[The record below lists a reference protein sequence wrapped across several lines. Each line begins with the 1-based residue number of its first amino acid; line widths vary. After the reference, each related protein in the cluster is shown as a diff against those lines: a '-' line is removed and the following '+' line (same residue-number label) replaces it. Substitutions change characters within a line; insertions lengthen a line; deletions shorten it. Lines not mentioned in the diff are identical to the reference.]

1 MPERQKKNKQ
11 TKNERNKMLITPA
24 FADTAV
30 STPQGGLLG
39 MLVQFVLVIGILYF
53 LLIRPQQK
61 RLKKHE
67 QELDSIKVGTRIVI
81 GGLVGVVKKAEPME
95 LQVEVAPNT
104 VVTVLRPYVSQVL
117 YDEKE
122 VSKKGK

>member
-1 MPERQKKNKQ
+1 
-11 TKNERNKMLITPA
+11 MLITPA
-24 FADTAV
+24 FAETAAAA
-30 STPQGGLLG
+30 PQGGLMS
-39 MLVQFVLVIGILYF
+39 MLIQFILVIGILYF

-67 QELDSIKVGTRIVI
+67 QELDSIKAGMRIVVA
-81 GGLVGVVKKAEPME
+81 GLTGVVKKAEPLE
-95 LQVEVAPNT
+95 LQVEIAPGT

>member
-1 MPERQKKNKQ
+1 M
-11 TKNERNKMLITPA
+11 IISPA
-24 FADTAV
+24 FADTA
-30 STPQGGLLG
+30 TAAPQGSVLSLL
-39 MLVQFVLVIGILYF
+39 LQFAFIIAILYF

-67 QELDSIKVGTRIVI
+67 QELDSIKIGTRIVV
-81 GGLVGVVKKAEPME
+81 GGLTGVVRKAEPLE
-95 LQVEVAPNT
+95 LQVEIAPDT

-122 VSKKGK
+122 VLKKGK

>member
-1 MPERQKKNKQ
+1 
-11 TKNERNKMLITPA
+11 MLITPA
-24 FADTAV
+24 FAETAAAA
-30 STPQGGLLG
+30 PQGGLMS
-39 MLVQFVLVIGILYF
+39 MLIQFVLLIGILYF

-67 QELDSIKVGTRIVI
+67 QELDSIKAGMRIVVA
-81 GGLVGVVKKAEPME
+81 GLTGVVKKAEPME
-95 LQVEVAPNT
+95 LQVEIAPNT

>member
-1 MPERQKKNKQ
+1 
-11 TKNERNKMLITPA
+11 MLITPA
-24 FADTAV
+24 LAETVAT
-30 STPQGGLLG
+30 TPQGSIGG
-39 MLVQFVLVIGILYF
+39 MLLQFVLVIGILYL

-67 QELDSIKVGTRIVI
+67 QELDSIKAGTRIVAA
-81 GGLVGVVKKAEPME
+81 GLVGVVKKAEPME
-95 LQVEVAPNT
+95 LQVEIAPDT
-104 VVTVLRPYVSQVL
+104 VVTILRPYVSQVL

>member
-1 MPERQKKNKQ
+1 
-11 TKNERNKMLITPA
+11 MLITPA
-24 FADTAV
+24 FAETAV
-30 STPQGGLLG
+30 AAPQGGLMS
-39 MLVQFVLVIGILYF
+39 MLIQFILVIGILYF

-67 QELDSIKVGTRIVI
+67 QELDSIKAGMRIVVA
-81 GGLVGVVKKAEPME
+81 GLTGVVKKAEPLE
-95 LQVEVAPNT
+95 LQVEIAPGT

>member
-1 MPERQKKNKQ
+1 
-11 TKNERNKMLITPA
+11 MLITPA
-24 FADTAV
+24 FADTAA
-30 STPQGGLLG
+30 TAPQGSMLSLL
-39 MLVQFVLVIGILYF
+39 LQFVLIAAILYF

-61 RLKKHE
+61 RIKKHE
-67 QELDSIKVGTRIVI
+67 QELDSIKIGTRIVVA
-81 GGLVGVVKKAEPME
+81 GLTGVVKQADPME
-95 LQVEVAPNT
+95 LQVEIAPNT

>member
-1 MPERQKKNKQ
+1 
-11 TKNERNKMLITPA
+11 MLITPA

-30 STPQGGLLG
+30 TAPQGIMMG
-39 MLVQFVLVIGILYF
+39 MLIQFILIIAILYF

-61 RLKKHE
+61 RIKKHE
-67 QELDSIKVGTRIVI
+67 QELDSIEVGTRIVVA
-81 GGLVGVVKKAEPME
+81 GLTGVVKKADPVE
-95 LQVEVAPNT
+95 LQVEIAPNT

-122 VSKKGK
+122 VLRKGK

>member
-1 MPERQKKNKQ
+1 
-11 TKNERNKMLITPA
+11 MLITPA
-24 FADTAV
+24 FADTAATA
-30 STPQGGLLG
+30 SQGSAVW
-39 MLVQFVLVIGILYF
+39 MLFQFVLIIAILYF

-67 QELDSIKVGTRIVI
+67 QELDSIKVGTRIVV
-81 GGLVGVVKKAEPME
+81 GGLTGIVKKAEPLE
-95 LQVEVAPNT
+95 LQVEIAPDT

>member
-1 MPERQKKNKQ
+1 
-11 TKNERNKMLITPA
+11 MLITPA
-24 FADTAV
+24 FAETAAAA
-30 STPQGGLLG
+30 PQGGLMS
-39 MLVQFVLVIGILYF
+39 MLIQFILVIGILYF

-61 RLKKHE
+61 RLKKHA
-67 QELDSIKVGTRIVI
+67 QELDSIKAGMRIVVA
-81 GGLVGVVKKAEPME
+81 GLTGVVKKAEPLE
-95 LQVEVAPNT
+95 LQVEIAPNT

>member
-1 MPERQKKNKQ
+1 M
-11 TKNERNKMLITPA
+11 IISPA
-24 FADTAV
+24 FADTTVATV
-30 STPQGGLLG
+30 PQTSILG
-39 MLVQFVLVIGILYF
+39 QLGPFILIIFILYF

-67 QELDSIKVGTRIVI
+67 QELDSIKIGTRIVV
-81 GGLVGVVKKAEPME
+81 GGLTGVVRKAEPLE
-95 LQVEVAPNT
+95 LQVEIAPDT

-122 VSKKGK
+122 VLKKGK

>member
-1 MPERQKKNKQ
+1 
-11 TKNERNKMLITPA
+11 MLITPA
-24 FADTAV
+24 FADTVASQGS
-30 STPQGGLLG
+30 STG
-39 MLVQFVLVIGILYF
+39 MLFLQFILVMAILYF

-67 QELDSIKVGTRIVI
+67 QELDSIRVGTRIVVA
-81 GGLVGVVKKAEPME
+81 GLTGVVKKAEPLE

>member
-1 MPERQKKNKQ
+1 
-11 TKNERNKMLITPA
+11 MLITPA

-30 STPQGGLLG
+30 ATPQGSMMG
-39 MLVQFVLVIGILYF
+39 MLFQFVLIIAILYF

-61 RLKKHE
+61 RIKKHE
-67 QELDSIKVGTRIVI
+67 QELDSIKVGTRIVVA
-81 GGLVGVVKKAEPME
+81 GLTGVVKKVEPME
-95 LQVEVAPNT
+95 LQVEIAPDT

>member
-1 MPERQKKNKQ
+1 
-11 TKNERNKMLITPA
+11 MLITPA
-24 FADTAV
+24 FADTAAAA
-30 STPQGGLLG
+30 PQGTALG
-39 MLVQFVLVIGILYF
+39 MLVQFVLIIAILYF

-67 QELDSIKVGTRIVI
+67 QELDSIQVGSRIVV
-81 GGLVGVVKKAEPME
+81 GGLTGVVKKAEPLE
-95 LQVEVAPNT
+95 LLVEIAPDT
-104 VVTVLRPYVSQVL
+104 EVTVLRPYVSQVL